1 MLDSVELLPSVFCFL
16 FADCAAPCRSV
27 YDSEV
32 ESGLG
37 GRLEMRGVFLGG
49 RGNAPMLE
57 TFRRP
62 GNEDRGACEE
72 TGDLGVGVANV
83 VLNVGTADADCVLPD
98 FGVGNADAVTDRA
111 FLGVG
116 KVVLGVRGRS
126 SGASGMLGSRV
137 FATGRDGR
145 GFEGGAIGGR
155 EGR

>member
-1 MLDSVELLPSVFCFL
+1 MLLPSVFCFL

-27 YDSEV
+27 YDSDV
-32 ESGLG
+32 DSGLG
-37 GRLEMRGVFLGG
+37 GKLEMRGVLLGG
-49 RGNAPMLE
+49 KGNAPMLE

-62 GNEDRGACEE
+62 GNEDRGACGEL
-72 TGDLGVGVANV
+72 GDFGEGVAKV
-83 VLNVGTADADCVLPD
+83 VLSVGTAEADCVLPD
-98 FGVGNADAVTDRA
+98 FGVGSADAVTDRA

-116 KVVLGVRGRS
+116 KVLLGVRGRS

>member
-1 MLDSVELLPSVFCFL
+1 
-16 FADCAAPCRSV
+16 
-27 YDSEV
+27 
-32 ESGLG
+32 
-37 GRLEMRGVFLGG
+37 MRGVLLGG

-72 TGDLGVGVANV
+72 TGDLGVGVAKV
-83 VLNVGTADADCVLPD
+83 VLNVGTAEADCVLPD

>member
-1 MLDSVELLPSVFCFL
+1 
-16 FADCAAPCRSV
+16 
-27 YDSEV
+27 
-32 ESGLG
+32 
-37 GRLEMRGVFLGG
+37 MRGVFLGG

-145 GFEGGAIGGR
+145 GFDGGAIGGR
-155 EGR
+155 DGR